1 VHSAN
6 GDYVFASPNVER
18 LFGWTPAQL
27 VGRNAYELFHPDDLT
42 RIAADHAKKELGE
55 ATRIRYRFL
64 CANGEFRWVETAS
77 RARRNDGDG
86 VEQILAFTRDVHDEE
101 LARDTLIV
109 AERTAALGR
118 LAAAIGHELANPLA
132 AAWMSAEHLRRHSSS
147 PERSI
152 LKPLLSSLQRCAEV
166 INELRI
172 LGERPA
178 PVPAELDLAHGAARI
193 AKLIGVEVA
202 EDLAPAPLRADPARV
217 HQLVFHVLY
226 VHGERAAIATGA
238 DDNVVWLHVTSDATE
253 PLTALR
259 ADLLSAIRGEHR
271 TERSTTR
278 LVEALVSELGGT
290 IARAE
295 NDGRLE
301 TRIALPRAR

>member
-1 VHSAN
+1 
-6 GDYVFASPNVER
+6 
-18 LFGWTPAQL
+18 
-27 VGRNAYELFHPDDLT
+27 
-42 RIAADHAKKELGE
+42 
-55 ATRIRYRFL
+55 
-64 CANGEFRWVETAS
+64 
-77 RARRNDGDG
+77 
-86 VEQILAFTRDVHDEE
+86 
-101 LARDTLIV
+101 
-109 AERTAALGR
+109 
-118 LAAAIGHELANPLA
+118 
-132 AAWMSAEHLRRHSSS
+132 MSAEHLRRHSSS

-172 LGERPA
+172 LGERPSA
-178 PVPAELDLAHGAARI
+178 APAELDLAHGAARI
-193 AKLIGVEVA
+193 AKLIGVPVDGE
-202 EDLAPAPLRADPARV
+202 LMPAPLRADPARV

-238 DDNVVWLHVTSDATE
+238 DGDTVWLHVTSDATE

-271 TERSTTR
+271 SERSTTR

-295 NDGRLE
+295 ADGRLE
-301 TRIALPRAR
+301 TRIALPRERS